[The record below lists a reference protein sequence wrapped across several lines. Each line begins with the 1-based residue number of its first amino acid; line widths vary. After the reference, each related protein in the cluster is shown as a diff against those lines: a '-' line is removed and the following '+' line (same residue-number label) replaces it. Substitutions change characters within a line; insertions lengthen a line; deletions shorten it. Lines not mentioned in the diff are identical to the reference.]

1 MADPLEILRRPLV
14 PLDPDPAFASRL
26 RAHLAR
32 ALTEGEPM
40 TAATAESTLVPYLA
54 VHDARAAL
62 DWYVDALGA
71 EIVGEP
77 IVMPDGRIGH
87 AELRVSGATV
97 YLSDDHPEIDVIG
110 PVGRGGTTVTLH
122 LTVPSAD
129 ATVETAV
136 GSGAR
141 LERAP
146 ADEPY
151 GRTGVVRDP
160 FGHRWMIQSPVGAAA
175 VNRSPAVGD
184 VAYFSL
190 YVASA
195 DRARQ
200 FYGDVLGW
208 RFGDT
213 DDPSHAEQVV
223 NLSLPAGV
231 WSGPEMPGVRK
242 PGVLLVHR
250 VDDLRAALARV
261 RALDGTATDPR
272 RESYGLVADCTDDQ
286 GNGFSLLEMPVD
298 APRPPINGAVP
309 GDVSYITVSPGD
321 EQRGSAFYSELFGWR
336 FTPGN
341 VDRGLQVEGPQPMT
355 GFWGGP
361 GRQTVVLMYR
371 VADIDAA
378 AARVRALGGQAT
390 QPEQQPY
397 GITAECVDD
406 QGMAF
411 YLGQH

>member
-14 PLDPDPAFASRL
+14 PLDPDPSFAGRL
-26 RAHLAR
+26 RGRLAL
-32 ALTEGEPM
+32 ALAEGEPM
-40 TAATAESTLVPYLA
+40 TVVATEPILVPYLA

-62 DWYVDALGA
+62 EWYVDALGA
-71 EIVGEP
+71 EVVGEP
-77 IVMPDGRIGH
+77 VVMPDGRIGH
-87 AELRVSGATV
+87 AELRVFGATV
-97 YLSDDHPEIDVIG
+97 YLSDDHPELDVIG

-129 ATVETAV
+129 ATVDAAV
-136 GSGAR
+136 RHGAR

-146 ADEPY
+146 AEEPY

-160 FGHRWMIQSPVGAAA
+160 FGHRWMIQSPVGNAV

-190 YVASA
+190 HVPSGE
-195 DRARQ
+195 RARR
-200 FYGDVLGW
+200 FYSDVLGW

-213 DDPSHAEQVV
+213 DEPGHADQVV

-231 WSGPEMPGVRK
+231 WSGPDLPGVGK

-250 VDDLRAALARV
+250 VDDLRAALASV
-261 RALDGTATDPR
+261 RALGGTAAEPR
-272 RESYGLVADCTDDQ
+272 RESYGVMADCTDDQ
-286 GNGFSLLEMPVD
+286 GNGFSLLEMPAD
-298 APRPPINGAVP
+298 TPRPPINGALP

-321 EQRGSAFYSELFGWR
+321 ERRAADFYSELFGWR
-336 FTPGN
+336 FAPGN

-361 GRQTVVLMYR
+361 GRPAVVLMYR
-371 VADIDAA
+371 VADIDTAV
-378 AARVRALGGQAT
+378 ARVRALGGRAT

>member
-14 PLDPDPAFASRL
+14 PLEPDPSFAGRL
-26 RAHLAR
+26 RARLAR
-32 ALTEGEPM
+32 AVTEGEPM
-40 TAATAESTLVPYLA
+40 TVVAAEPILVPYLA

-62 DWYVDALGA
+62 AWYVEALDA
-71 EIVGEP
+71 EVVGEP
-77 IVMPDGRIGH
+77 IIMPDRRIGH

-122 LTVPSAD
+122 LTVVSAD
-129 ATVETAV
+129 ATVDAAV
-136 GSGAR
+136 RHGAR
-141 LERAP
+141 LERRP
-146 ADEPY
+146 TDEPY
-151 GRTGVVRDP
+151 GRTGVIRDP
-160 FGHRWMIQSPVGAAA
+160 FGHRWMIQSPVAAPV

-190 YVASA
+190 VVPSA
-195 DRARQ
+195 ERARD
-200 FYGDVLGW
+200 FYGHVLGW

-213 DDPSHAEQVV
+213 DEPGHSDQVV

-231 WSGPEMPGVRK
+231 WSGPDMPGVSK

-250 VDDLRAALARV
+250 FDDVDAAVASA
-261 RALDGTATDPR
+261 RALGGTATEPR

-286 GNGFSLLEMPVD
+286 GNGFSLLEMPAD

-309 GDVSYITVSPGD
+309 GDVSYITMSPGD
-321 EQRGSAFYSELFGWR
+321 EQRAADFYSELFGWR
-336 FTPGN
+336 FAPGS
-341 VDRGLQVEGPQPMT
+341 VDRGLRVEGSQPMT

-361 GRQTVVLMYR
+361 GRQTVVLMFR
-371 VADIDAA
+371 VGDIDAA
-378 AARVRALGGQAT
+378 TARARALGGQAR

>member
-14 PLDPDPAFASRL
+14 PLDPDLAFASRL
-26 RAHLAR
+26 RARLAR

-40 TAATAESTLVPYLA
+40 TAVAAESTLVPYLA

-71 EIVGEP
+71 EVVGEP

-97 YLSDDHPEIDVIG
+97 YLADEHPEIDFVG

-122 LTVPSAD
+122 LTVASAD
-129 ATVETAV
+129 ATVDAAV
-136 GSGAR
+136 GHGAV
-141 LERAP
+141 LEQAP

-160 FGHRWMIQSPVGAAA
+160 FGHRWMMQSPVGGVV

-190 YVASA
+190 HVGSA
-195 DRARQ
+195 ERARQ

-213 DDPSHAEQVV
+213 DDPGHAEQVV
-223 NLSLPAGV
+223 GLSLPAGV
-231 WSGPEMPGVRK
+231 WSGPGLRGVHK

-250 VDDLRAALARV
+250 VDDLPAAVASV
-261 RALDGTATDPR
+261 RALGGSATEPR

-298 APRPPINGAVP
+298 APRPPINGTVP

-321 EQRGSAFYSELFGWR
+321 EQRAATFNSALFGWR
-336 FTPGN
+336 FTPGS
-341 VDRGLQVEGPQPMT
+341 VDRGLRVEGPQPMI

-371 VADIDAA
+371 VADIEAA

>member
-14 PLDPDPAFASRL
+14 PLDPDPSFARRL
-26 RAHLAR
+26 RARVAR

-40 TAATAESTLVPYLA
+40 TVVATEPTLVPYLA

-71 EIVGEP
+71 EVADEP

-87 AELRVSGATV
+87 AELRVSGANV
-97 YLSDDHPEIDVIG
+97 YLADEHPEIDFVG

-129 ATVETAV
+129 ATVDAAV
-136 GSGAR
+136 RHGAR

-175 VNRSPAVGD
+175 ANRSPAVGD

-190 YVASA
+190 HVPSA
-195 DRARQ
+195 EQARQ
-200 FYGDVLGW
+200 FYGEVLSW

-213 DDPSHAEQVV
+213 DERSHADQVV
-223 NLSLPAGV
+223 NLSLPAGI

-250 VDDLRAALARV
+250 VDDLRAAVGQV
-261 RALDGTATDPR
+261 RALGGTTTEPR

-286 GNGFSLLEMPVD
+286 GNGFSLLEMPAD

-309 GDVSYITVSPGD
+309 GDVSYITISPGD
-321 EQRGSAFYSELFGWR
+321 EQRAADFYSQLFGWQ
-336 FTPGN
+336 FMPGN

-361 GRQTVVLMYR
+361 GRQTVVLMYQ
-371 VADIDAA
+371 VADIEAA
-378 AARVRALGGQAT
+378 AVQVRALGGQAT

-397 GITAECVDD
+397 GVTAECVDD